1 MRTSVQDPAP
11 SDDPLRL
18 DRQLCFQFYAASN
31 LIGRLYAPVLA
42 KLNLTYSQ
50 YLVMLVLWETDGQS
64 VGAIGKR
71 LHLDTGTL
79 TPLLKRMETLGH
91 LVRQRDKE
99 DERRVRISLTAS
111 GKALRGKA
119 LGVPQIMTRG
129 QNLEELDALRRTL
142 ADVVDT
148 LSATRTSHQ

>member
-1 MRTSVQDPAP
+1 M
-11 SDDPLRL
+11 RL

-50 YLVMLVLWETDGQS
+50 YLVMLVLWEADGQS

-99 DERRVRISLTAS
+99 DERRLRVSLTAS

-119 LGVPQIMTRG
+119 LGVPEIMTRG
-129 QNLEELDALRRTL
+129 QNLEELEALRRTL
-142 ADVVDT
+142 ADVIVT
-148 LSATRTSHQ
+148 LSAARAHQ

>member
-1 MRTSVQDPAP
+1 MQDPAP
-11 SDDPLRL
+11 NDDPLCL

-99 DERRVRISLTAS
+99 DERRVRVSLTPR
-111 GKALRGKA
+111 GKALREQA
-119 LGVPQIMTRG
+119 LEIPEIMTRG
-129 QNLEELDALRRTL
+129 QNPEELEALRRTL
-142 ADVVDT
+142 ADVVNM
-148 LSATRTSHQ
+148 LSAALASRQ

>member
-1 MRTSVQDPAP
+1 MRTSLNASDPRE
-11 SDDPLRL
+11 DPLRL

-42 KLNLTYSQ
+42 RLNLTYPQ
-50 YLVMLVLWETDGQS
+50 YLVMLVLWEEDGQS

-91 LVRQRDKE
+91 LVRQRDRE
-99 DERRVRISLTAS
+99 DERRVRVSLTAS
-111 GKALRGKA
+111 GKALREEA
-119 LGVPQIMTRG
+119 LHVPEIMTRG
-129 QNLEELDALRRTL
+129 QDLEELDALRRTL
-142 ADVVDT
+142 ASVVEA
-148 LSATRTSHQ
+148 LKGGKAQA